1 MQHTDLPL
9 LDPLGR
15 VDLLHRDVRGWTEIE
30 GQAVSEGDEGRRI
43 RVRRG
48 DRGERGMQLR
58 RLSRLLSV
66 DGVERVQRQLW
77 RRREESREAL

>member
-15 VDLLHRDVRGWTEIE
+15 VDLLHRDVRGWSAIE
-30 GQAVSEGDEGRRI
+30 GQAVPEGDEGRRI

-48 DRGERGMQLR
+48 DRGERGMQHG

-77 RRREESREAL
+77 RRRQEPRATL

>member
-15 VDLLHRDVRGWTEIE
+15 VDLMHRDVWGRTAIE
-30 GQAVSEGDEGRRI
+30 GQAVPEGDEGRRI
-43 RVRRG
+43 WVRRG
-48 DRGERGMQLR
+48 DRGERGMQHG

-66 DGVERVQRQLW
+66 DGVEQV
-77 RRREESREAL
+77 